1 MGTLQNIDRAVY
13 LADQSAADDLTTPEF
28 QQFRKVSGA
37 PTKTISYAQS
47 AIVDPD
53 GQAPDQ
59 VIDNN
64 ELAASVETEFSDQCI
79 PLVKKAIHGDE
90 TLTNVTGTDIEFTA
104 SGVNSGSSDAFTDL
118 FVGDFFYVS
127 GSANN
132 NGWHY
137 IEAKSDDNNVTT
149 AIAPN
154 VESSGASVTV
164 YSRKTTSGKTRYYEI
179 MQERIK
185 DTSQVGD
192 LSYKS
197 FYNGTINT
205 MNITIG
211 ETGII
216 GTTLDYLFEK
226 LNPGLSP
233 LTGQTDKADDTSNVY
248 SAVNNIKGYFV
259 NGESYTC
266 EIKSMDIEINNN
278 YEQDDA
284 SGCSEK
290 VLGKTSINAQMAIT
304 ARTSDANP
312 FKWQTLSENST
323 DTAFA
328 VYMQNTAGDKDT
340 LISLDRCKVT
350 ESAFTD
356 GDVFATSEFTAI
368 GQSSKEQNT
377 TITMYNNF

>member
-1 MGTLQNIDRAVY
+1 MGTLQNIDRKVL
-13 LADQSAADDLTTPEF
+13 LADQSEADDLTSLVF
-28 QQFRKVSGA
+28 QKFRKVSGA
-37 PTKTISYAQS
+37 PTKTVNYTQS

-79 PLVKKAIHGDE
+79 PLVKKAIHGNE
-90 TLTNVTGTDIEFTA
+90 TLTNVTGTDISFTA
-104 SGVNSGSSDAFTDL
+104 SGVNSGASNAFADL
-118 FVGDFFYVS
+118 VAGDFFYVS
-127 GSANN
+127 GSSDN

-137 IEAKSDDNNVTT
+137 IAAKTDSNNVAT
-149 AIAPN
+149 AVAPT
-154 VESSGASVTV
+154 VESAGSSITV
-164 YSRKTTSGKTRYYEI
+164 YSRKTTSGKTRYYEV

-185 DTSQVGD
+185 DTSQPD
-192 LSYKS
+192 ELAYKS
-197 FYNGTINT
+197 FCNGTINT

-226 LNPGLSP
+226 LNPGLAE
-233 LTGQTDKADDTSNVY
+233 LTGQTDKADDTGDSY

-290 VLGKTSINAQMAIT
+290 VLGKTNINAQMAIT

-340 LISLDRCKVT
+340 LIALARCKVT
-350 ESAFTD
+350 ESQFTD

-368 GQSSKEQNT
+368 GQSSKQQDT